1 MSKIRCGWV
10 KPENELYL
18 DYHDKEW
25 GVPVHNDKIL
35 FEFLVLESFQAGLS
49 WELILKKRE
58 NFRKAFANFEVEEV
72 ARFQEKKILELL
84 NDASIVRNKLKIN
97 ATINNAQKFIAVQE
111 EFGSFDRYIWR
122 FIDGKPIVNKW
133 KTLKQ
138 VPANTALSDKI
149 SKDLK
154 QRGFKFLG
162 TTVVY
167 SHLQATGLINDH
179 IVDCFRYEEII
190 ASQT

>member
-1 MSKIRCGWV
+1 MSIIRCGWA
-10 KPENELYL
+10 KPGNDLYL
-18 DYHDKEW
+18 KYHDEEW
-25 GVPVHNDKIL
+25 GVPVHDDQTL

-58 NFRKAFANFEVEEV
+58 NFRKAFSNFEVEKV
-72 ARFQEKKILELL
+72 ARFKEKKIQELL

-97 ATINNAQKFIAVQE
+97 ATINNAQQFINIQE
-111 EFGSFDRYIWR
+111 EFGSFDQYIWR
-122 FIDGKPIVNKW
+122 FVDGQPIINKW

-138 VPANTALSDKI
+138 IPANTALSDKM

-179 IVDCFRYEEII
+179 IVDCFRYKEINELK
-190 ASQT
+190 A

>member
-10 KPENELYL
+10 KLENELYL

-179 IVDCFRYEEII
+179 IVECFRYEEII

>member
-149 SKDLK
+149 SRDLK

-179 IVDCFRYEEII
+179 IVECFRYEEII

>member
-179 IVDCFRYEEII
+179 IVECFRYEEII